1 MGELVHQQMLLQ
13 RSILCLVSTNLTGAL
28 RKWREVAAELK
39 ECARLAGGALNRM
52 LKRQLSRAWE
62 QWQQVATESRE
73 QMELLRRGVM
83 RMLQRQLSMGFLK
96 WRASDV
102 RAVTSALTPG
112 VTGRQRWGPRS

>member
-1 MGELVHQQMLLQ
+1 M
-13 RSILCLVSTNLTGAL
+13 GAL

-62 QWQQVATESRE
+62 QWQQVAAEARE

-83 RMLQRQLSMGFLK
+83 RMLQRQLSMAFLK
-96 WRASDV
+96 WREAAAELKKCARILGKEWSNFHFWMKF
-102 RAVTSALTPG
+102 ACCQWLL
-112 VTGRQRWGPRS
+112 